1 LLNSAVA
8 AYYYLRVIST
18 RYIYEPTTTEQPE
31 PVPAGVLTL
40 GVFPGLVLDYANRF
54 ATFVK

>member
-1 LLNSAVA
+1 MG

-18 RYIYEPTTTEQPE
+18 RYLYEPTTTEQPE